1 MKRFYTFIL
10 SFLLILGSVSAETN
24 PVSFKMYP
32 NPMTGDVLQV
42 NFDVEFKAG
51 QIYNFAIT
59 NVIGQVVYT
68 HVLTDDEIKKGS
80 FTVRMDEIK
89 LDKGVYLAKMVN
101 GDHSSVQK
109 LVVR

>member
-1 MKRFYTFIL
+1 MKRFYT
-10 SFLLILGSVSAETN
+10 LILTFTMVFSLFADTN
-24 PVSFKMYP
+24 PVAFKLYP
-32 NPMTGDVLQV
+32 NPLVGDVLQV
-42 NFDVEFKAG
+42 NFEVEFKVG
-51 QIYNFAIT
+51 QVYDFVIT

-68 HVLTDDEIKKGS
+68 HSLTDEEVKRGN
-80 FTVRMDEIK
+80 FTVRLDNLK

>member
-1 MKRFYTFIL
+1 MRKLYT
-10 SFLLILGSVSAETN
+10 LILTCFLVIGSVSADNT
-24 PVSFKMYP
+24 PVAFKLYP
-32 NPMTGDVLQV
+32 NPLTGEVLQV

-51 QIYNFAIT
+51 TSFTFVIT

-68 HVLTDDEIKKGS
+68 HNLTDEEIKKGS
-80 FTVRMDEIK
+80 FTVRLDEVK

>member
-1 MKRFYTFIL
+1 MRRLYSLLLIFIL
-10 SFLLILGSVSAETN
+10 AIGTVSADNT
-24 PVSFKMYP
+24 PVAFKLYP
-32 NPMTGDVLQV
+32 NPLTGDVLQV
-42 NFDVEFKAG
+42 NFDVEFKVGNA
-51 QIYNFAIT
+51 YTFVIT

-68 HVLTDDEIKKGS
+68 HNLTDDEMKKGS
-80 FTVRMDEIK
+80 FTVRLDEVK

>member
-1 MKRFYTFIL
+1 MKKLYTFIL
-10 SFLLILGSVSAETN
+10 TLFVALGTLSAENN
-24 PVSFKMYP
+24 PVAFKLYP

-42 NFDVEFKAG
+42 NFDVEFKVG
-51 QIYNFAIT
+51 HVYTFAIT
-59 NVIGQVVYT
+59 NVIGQVVYN
-68 HVLTDDEIKKGS
+68 HNLSDDEIRKGS